1 MAKKSR
7 LQREGDK
14 WLKQSMTKKELKKH
28 YQKDRTRVLFDTSTK
43 TFKSKRDYDRKAEKR
58 KAREAKR
65 GAEEQG
71 LTEARSCAIL
81 TVVKKEREDKDYGKT
96 CNSKRLNC
104 TA

>member
-1 MAKKSR
+1 MAKKKSR

-43 TFKSKRDYDRKAEKR
+43 TFKSKKDYDRKSEKK

-65 GAEEQG
+65 GAEE
-71 LTEARSCAIL
+71 
-81 TVVKKEREDKDYGKT
+81 
-96 CNSKRLNC
+96 
-104 TA
+104 